1 MPSMM
6 NGLLLRV
13 PLVRCCSVRQYA
25 YHDMAVSP
33 KLVRGKP
40 AYLVF
45 RDNVLYSN
53 PGRKGSCTVRP
64 DAKSRIQPHLTT
76 GESKIATISWHCASG
91 CDFSDAVWVES
102 RRTLPAPC
110 SSKCSPEH

>member
-33 KLVRGKP
+33 KLARGKP

-45 RDNVLYSN
+45 RDNVFYSN

-76 GESKIATISWHCASG
+76 GESKNATISWQCASLRAR
-91 CDFSDAVWVES
+91 SVASSAES
-102 RRTLPAPC
+102 RRKT
-110 SSKCSPEH
+110 PEPR